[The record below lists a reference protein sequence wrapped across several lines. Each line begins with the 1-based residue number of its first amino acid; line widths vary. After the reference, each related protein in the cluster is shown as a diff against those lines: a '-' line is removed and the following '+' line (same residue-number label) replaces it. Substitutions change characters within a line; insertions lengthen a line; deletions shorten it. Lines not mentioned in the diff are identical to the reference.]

1 LFESHGSPNW
11 RIRFG
16 LGFLYCKDQTMK
28 ASTSKKD
35 ELGNGASTRA
45 VHGGAE
51 RDKGFHA
58 MTTPIVQTATYTF
71 RDTAAVIEFLDKKVY
86 GGELDREEYARYGNP
101 SVWSLERRIANLEG
115 AEDAVVYP
123 SGMSAAT
130 SLFLTVLRPGTHIVM
145 TDDCYRRTRQ
155 FCETTLKKFG
165 IDTSVVPMGDSR
177 ALEAAIVPRKTRFI
191 FTETPTN
198 PYLRVANLRH
208 LAELGK
214 AHRAMTL
221 LDTTFATPVNLRPL
235 EFGIDFVMHSATKYF
250 GGHNDVLAGVIAG
263 EAGRIKALKDAR
275 GIFGNV
281 IDPHQA
287 FLVERGLKTLAVRV
301 RHQNESALK
310 VAQFLE
316 NHPKIDRVYYPGLES
331 HPDYAI
337 AKAQM
342 SGFGG
347 VVSFEVA
354 GDIKAT
360 SDFIDRLRIPYIAPS
375 LGGAESLIEQPAY
388 FSYYDLSSEERGAI
402 GIKDNLARFALGIE
416 DADDIISD
424 LDASLNQVP
433 AQSAA
438 RQV

>member
-1 LFESHGSPNW
+1 MTASNNMTDGK
-11 RIRFG
+11 
-16 LGFLYCKDQTMK
+16 CK
-28 ASTSKKD
+28 
-35 ELGNGASTRA
+35 GASTQA

-51 RDKGFHA
+51 RDKGFHS
-58 MTTPIVQTATYTF
+58 MTTPIVQSATYTF
-71 RDTAAVIEFLDKKVY
+71 DNTAKVIEFLEEKVY
-86 GGELDREEYARYGNP
+86 GGELEREEYARYGNP

-123 SGMSAAT
+123 SGMSAVT

-165 IDTSVVPMGDSR
+165 IDTSIVPMGDCE

-198 PYLRVANLRH
+198 PYLRVADLNR

-214 AHRAMTL
+214 QHRAMTL

-235 EFGIDFVMHSATKYF
+235 EYGIDFVMHSATKYF

-263 EAGRIKALKDAR
+263 AAGRIKALKDAR

-301 RHQNESALK
+301 RHQNETALK
-310 VAQFLE
+310 VARYLE
-316 NHPKIDRVYYPGLES
+316 NHPKIERVYYPGLES
-331 HPDYAI
+331 HPDHGI
-337 AKAQM
+337 ASAQM

-375 LGGAESLIEQPAY
+375 LGGTESLIEQPAY
-388 FSYYDLSSEERGAI
+388 FSYYDLSSEERLAI
-402 GIKDNLARFALGIE
+402 GIKDNLVRFALGIE
-416 DADDIISD
+416 DAEDIIDD
-424 LDASLNQVP
+424 LDASLSQAP
-433 AQSAA
+433 ARAA
-438 RQV
+438 VRQV

>member
-1 LFESHGSPNW
+1 
-11 RIRFG
+11 
-16 LGFLYCKDQTMK
+16 MK
-28 ASTSKKD
+28 ASRDKTNEQRK
-35 ELGNGASTRA
+35 GASTNS
-45 VHGGAE
+45 VHGGAA
-51 RDKGFHA
+51 RDKGFHS
-58 MTTPIVQTATYTF
+58 MTTPIVQSATYSF
-71 RDTAAVIEFLDKKVY
+71 DNTAKLIEFLDKKVY

-101 SVWSLERRIANLEG
+101 SVWSLEGRIANLEG
-115 AEDAVVYP
+115 AGDAVVYP
-123 SGMSAAT
+123 SGMSAVT

-165 IDTSVVPMGDSR
+165 IETSIVPMGDND

-198 PYLRVANLRH
+198 PYLRVADLQRIV
-208 LAELGK
+208 ELGK
-214 AHRAMTL
+214 QYRAMTL

-235 EFGIDFVMHSATKYF
+235 EYGIDFVMHSATKYI

-287 FLVERGLKTLAVRV
+287 FLLERGLKTLAVRV
-301 RHQNESALK
+301 RHQNESAMQ
-310 VAQFLE
+310 VARFLE
-316 NHPKIDRVYYPGLES
+316 SHPRVDRVYYPGLES
-331 HPDYAI
+331 HPDHEI
-337 AKAQM
+337 AAAQM

-360 SDFIDRLRIPYIAPS
+360 SDFIDRLAIPYIAPS
-375 LGGAESLIEQPAY
+375 LGGTESLIEQPAY
-388 FSYYDLSSEERGAI
+388 FSYYDLTSEERLAI
-402 GIKDNLARFALGIE
+402 GIKDNLVRFALGIE
-416 DADDIISD
+416 DADDIIAD
-424 LDASLNQVP
+424 LESSLNQVP
-433 AQSAA
+433 ARERVGQAK
-438 RQV
+438 

>member
-1 LFESHGSPNW
+1 MTASNNRTDGK
-11 RIRFG
+11 
-16 LGFLYCKDQTMK
+16 CK
-28 ASTSKKD
+28 
-35 ELGNGASTRA
+35 GASTQA

-51 RDKGFHA
+51 RDKGFHS
-58 MTTPIVQTATYTF
+58 MTTPIVQSATYTF
-71 RDTAAVIEFLDKKVY
+71 DNTAKVIEFLDKKVY
-86 GGELDREEYARYGNP
+86 GGELEREEYARYGNP

-123 SGMSAAT
+123 SGMSAVT

-165 IDTSVVPMGDSR
+165 IDTSIVPMGDCE

-198 PYLRVANLRH
+198 PYLRVADLNR

-214 AHRAMTL
+214 QHRAMTL

-235 EFGIDFVMHSATKYF
+235 EYGIDFVMHSATKYF

-263 EAGRIKALKDAR
+263 AAGRIKALKDAR

-301 RHQNESALK
+301 RHQNETALK
-310 VAQFLE
+310 VARYLE
-316 NHPKIDRVYYPGLES
+316 NHPKIERVYYPGLES
-331 HPDYAI
+331 HPDHGI
-337 AKAQM
+337 ASAQM

-354 GDIKAT
+354 GDIKVT

-375 LGGAESLIEQPAY
+375 LGGTESLIEQPAY
-388 FSYYDLSSEERGAI
+388 FSYYDLSSEERLAI
-402 GIKDNLARFALGIE
+402 GIKDNLVRFALGIE
-416 DADDIISD
+416 DAEDIIDD
-424 LDASLNQVP
+424 LDASLSQAP
-433 AQSAA
+433 AHAA
-438 RQV
+438 IRQV

>member
-1 LFESHGSPNW
+1 MTAAKG
-11 RIRFG
+11 
-16 LGFLYCKDQTMK
+16 K
-28 ASTSKKD
+28 ADTK
-35 ELGNGASTRA
+35 GGGHSTRA
-45 VHGGAE
+45 VHGGAR
-51 RDKGFHA
+51 RDKGFHS
-58 MTTPIVQTATYTF
+58 MTTPIVQSATYAF
-71 RDTAAVIEFLDKKVY
+71 ENTARVIEFLEKKVY

-101 SVWSLERRIANLEG
+101 SVWSLEGRIASLEG

-123 SGMSAAT
+123 SGMAAVT

-165 IDTSVVPMGDSR
+165 IGASIVPMGDCE
-177 ALEAAIVPRKTRFI
+177 ALEAAIVPKQTRFI

-198 PYLRVANLRH
+198 PYLRVADLAR

-214 AHRAMTL
+214 RHRAMTL

-235 EFGIDFVMHSATKYF
+235 EYGIDFVMHSATKYF

-263 EAGRIKALKDAR
+263 AAGRVKALKDAR

-287 FLVERGLKTLAVRV
+287 FLVERGLKTLALRV
-301 RHQNESALK
+301 RHQNESAMR
-310 VAQFLE
+310 VAQYLE
-316 NHPKIDRVYYPGLES
+316 RHPKIDRVYYPGLGS
-331 HPDYAI
+331 HPDHELAR
-337 AKAQM
+337 AQM

-347 VVSFEVA
+347 VVSFELA

-375 LGGAESLIEQPAY
+375 LGGTESLIEQPAY
-388 FSYYDLSSEERGAI
+388 FSYYDLSREEREAI
-402 GIKDNLARFALGIE
+402 GIKDNLVRFALGIE
-416 DADDIISD
+416 DAADIIAD
-424 LDASLNQVP
+424 LDASLELTP
-433 AQSAA
+433 APAA
-438 RQV
+438 FGQA